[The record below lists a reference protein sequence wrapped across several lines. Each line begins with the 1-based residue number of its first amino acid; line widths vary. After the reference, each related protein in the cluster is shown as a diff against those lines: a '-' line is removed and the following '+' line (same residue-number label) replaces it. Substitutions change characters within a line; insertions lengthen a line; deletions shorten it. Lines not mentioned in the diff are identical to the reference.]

1 MPKRKPTNDG
11 GRAAKT
17 RAIAT
22 PPAAGATAADG
33 QTARR
38 LQFSRDRSREA
49 RAASP
54 ELGESEEEIEESEAS
69 STDSS
74 VESAGEDAGAAANAD
89 AQTAEADA
97 RAVTIADAPRRGA
110 MDTGAGTGAQRAAAD
125 PGPNAGVAKALPAL
139 AALQA
144 GAAEREAAMGD
155 AIGKLTSIAA
165 KASKAD
171 DKAKKARTDAPR
183 AVPWPQRGP
192 GDGRFP
198 V

>member
-54 ELGESEEEIEESEAS
+54 ELGESEEEVEESERSVVPESETS
-69 STDSS
+69 S
-74 VESAGEDAGAAANAD
+74 
-89 AQTAEADA
+89 
-97 RAVTIADAPRRGA
+97 
-110 MDTGAGTGAQRAAAD
+110 
-125 PGPNAGVAKALPAL
+125 
-139 AALQA
+139 
-144 GAAEREAAMGD
+144 
-155 AIGKLTSIAA
+155 
-165 KASKAD
+165 
-171 DKAKKARTDAPR
+171 
-183 AVPWPQRGP
+183 
-192 GDGRFP
+192 
-198 V
+198 

>member
-54 ELGESEEEIEESEAS
+54 ELGESEEEVEESEAS

-89 AQTAEADA
+89 AQTAEA
-97 RAVTIADAPRRGA
+97 AVTELVQSKTRGSTARRRSRRRGA
-110 MDTGAGTGAQRAAAD
+110 PSPCAGTWSPLGSRSGLGQRRAH
-125 PGPNAGVAKALPAL
+125 AL
-139 AALQA
+139 
-144 GAAEREAAMGD
+144 G
-155 AIGKLTSIAA
+155 
-165 KASKAD
+165 
-171 DKAKKARTDAPR
+171 
-183 AVPWPQRGP
+183 
-192 GDGRFP
+192 
-198 V
+198 